1 MKTTP
6 VEEVSTM
13 EQKKS
18 SERSKKIIE
27 LLEKQLQLL
36 SEQSQNAD
44 GQLLV
49 QISEAMVSIARFF
62 YPY

>member
-1 MKTTP
+1 
-6 VEEVSTM
+6 M
-13 EQKKS
+13 ELNDS
-18 SERSKKIIE
+18 RERINKIIE

-49 QISEAMVSIARFF
+49 QISDAMVSIARFF

>member
-1 MKTTP
+1 
-6 VEEVSTM
+6 M
-13 EQKKS
+13 EQKNS